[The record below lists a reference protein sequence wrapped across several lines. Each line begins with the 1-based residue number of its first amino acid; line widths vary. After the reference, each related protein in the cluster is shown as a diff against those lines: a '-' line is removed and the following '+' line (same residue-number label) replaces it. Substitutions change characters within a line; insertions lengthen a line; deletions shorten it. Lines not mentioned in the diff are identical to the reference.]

1 MTQSSSAPVHR
12 ADLAGS
18 IATRTLLGRY
28 VEVLAGLLL
37 GVVMWVLDA
46 AMHSQL
52 NATPASRWPF
62 LDELV
67 RPGITAALFRGAF
80 AALAI
85 GIGWTLWRRNLKRE
99 AIERQEHER
108 ALASERVRTMLAI
121 VNTFRCEVNGPLSFI
136 AENAQML
143 SNQPRSASDQERLD
157 EIYQSALG
165 ISAII
170 KHLANSAPMYLV
182 DSGGGERVVLREP
195 FQTDEILTQT

>member
-18 IATRTLLGRY
+18 MAARTSLGRY
-28 VEVLAGLLL
+28 IEVLAGLLL
-37 GVVMWVLDA
+37 GLLMWAIDA
-46 AMHSQL
+46 AMHWQL
-52 NATPASRWPF
+52 SANPSSLRILVDQLVWPG
-62 LDELV
+62 V
-67 RPGITAALFRGAF
+67 TTAVFRAAF
-80 AALAI
+80 VTLAI
-85 GIGWTLWRRNLKRE
+85 GIGWVLWRRNLRRE
-99 AIERQEHER
+99 AVERQEHER
-108 ALASERVRTMLAI
+108 ALVSERVRTMLAI

-143 SNQPRSASDQERLD
+143 SNQPRTASDQERLD

-195 FQTDEILTQT
+195 FQTDEIFSQA